1 MAKIIVTTD
10 IATLSNTELL
20 ERARVMVDGIESNA
34 TVLPQIPANAT
45 VLRSRIDSSSDYQ
58 ARANSMRAGAS
69 ELEQKAKD
77 EVVKLKTDI
86 KANAA
91 YVEQVVNKTQDV
103 SVVPKLALKT
113 RDKNSNHTASVT
125 TIVPQSVSLH
135 EVPYTRQA
143 LELKFK
149 RVKGAKSYG
158 IIWAYGNTSPDGFP
172 KQAMKVVT
180 KPNDII
186 LNELESGKMIWVRV
200 KSYNANNV
208 ESDWSDVV
216 SRIVP

>member
-20 ERARVMVDGIESNA
+20 ERARVMADGIESNA

-45 VLRSRIDSSSDYQ
+45 VLRSRIDSISDYQ

-113 RDKNSNHTASVT
+113 RDKSSTTSVLSS
-125 TIVPQSVSLH
+125 IVPQSVSLR
-135 EVPYTRQA
+135 EVPYTRET

-149 RVKGAKSYG
+149 SVKDAKGYG
-158 IIWAYGNTSPDGFP
+158 IIWAYGNNSPDSWS

-180 KPNDII
+180 SARNVV
-186 LNELESGKMIWVRV
+186 LTGLESGKTIWVRV

-216 SRIVP
+216 SRVVP

>member
-1 MAKIIVTTD
+1 MTKIIVTTD
-10 IATLSNTELL
+10 ITQISDENLL
-20 ERARVMVDGIESNA
+20 KRARVMADGIESEIA
-34 TVLPQIPANAT
+34 LLPQIPTNHAI
-45 VLRSRIDSSSDYQ
+45 LRGRVTNIDNLSSQ
-58 ARANSMRAGAS
+58 ADTLRAKVN
-69 ELEQKAKD
+69 ELEQKVKD
-77 EVVKLKTDI
+77 EIISLKTDM

-91 YVEQVVNKTQDV
+91 YVEQIVNKTKDV
-103 SVVPKLALKT
+103 SLVSKLALKI
-113 RDKNSNHTASVT
+113 RERSNTSINLN

-149 RVKGAKSYG
+149 RVESAKSYG
-158 IIWAYGNTSPDGFP
+158 ISWAYGNTSPDGFP
-172 KQAMKVVT
+172 KQVMKVVT
-180 KPNDII
+180 NPRNII

-200 KSYNANNV
+200 KSYNANNI

>member
-1 MAKIIVTTD
+1 MSKFIVVTD
-10 IATLSNTELL
+10 LDKRSEPEIL
-20 ERARVMVDGIESNA
+20 ERAQLMATGIESNA
-34 TVLPQIPANAT
+34 DALPKVPAT
-45 VLRSRIDSSSDYQ
+45 PESLRENVAIVNDCRIS
-58 ARANSMRAGAS
+58 AGELRAKAS
-69 ELEQKAKD
+69 ELEQKGKD
-77 EVVKLKTDI
+77 AMERLKTDM
-86 KANAA
+86 KAVAA

-103 SVVPKLALKT
+103 SIVPKLALKT
-113 RDKNSNHTASVT
+113 RDKNSNHPASVT